1 MLNAKHYIHHV
12 SDRLHDKMFECVSQS
27 PMSFFHIN
35 PSGRILNRFSK
46 DMGSVDELLPQAMID
61 CFQVNQLS
69 AKIKSSHG
77 LTQSKMYIMIY
88 E

>member
-1 MLNAKHYIHHV
+1 MYTYKLEAHKYLGTLTFH
-12 SDRLHDKMFECVSQS
+12 RLHDKMFECVSQS

-61 CFQVNQLS
+61 CFQVNT
-69 AKIKSSHG
+69 SS
-77 LTQSKMYIMIY
+77 S
-88 E
+88 